1 MADMLS
7 VLQLQ
12 KLPFFTPK
20 QLIEIYETF
29 GRTLYLHEL
38 QKVAAQLYPQISHDS
53 KPPIWVSKPFGR
65 WFNDDKGNCVP
76 PKNVMVTAVV
86 VVVRFFCLPKMKK
99 QESQVNEVPIDTPK
113 DLNARLPLYTA
124 QPIMTPHERSNY
136 ERLRPITDKLGL
148 EIFPKVCLLD
158 LLKPNEER
166 TDYTKCL
173 NMVKAKHVDFVIW
186 NPINGKVVLILEISD
201 SSHERYDRQV
211 RDSFVRNILERAG
224 YNFADYLEVQPEK
237 MKYKLEGLLRGH

>member
-1 MADMLS
+1 MGDWLTDKAAFE
-7 VLQLQ
+7 V
-12 KLPFFTPK
+12 
-20 QLIEIYETF
+20 LIESI
-29 GRTLYLHEL
+29 GL
-38 QKVAAQLYPQISHDS
+38 QRIIIALVLMLI
-53 KPPIWVSKPFGR
+53 IVI
-65 WFNDDKGNCVP
+65 
-76 PKNVMVTAVV
+76 TAVV
-86 VVVRFFCLPKMKK
+86 IVVRFFSQHKMKK
-99 QESQVNEVPIDTPK
+99 PEYQIEELPIDETR

-148 EIFPKVCLLD
+148 EIFPKVRLLD
-158 LLKPNEER
+158 LLKPNEQR

-186 NPINGKVVLILEISD
+186 NPVNGKVVLILEISD

-237 MKYKLEGLLRGH
+237 MKYKLEGLLRGY